1 MAHEHRLRIKTLL
14 MVLLMVACANL
25 GDLMLKRG
33 MLQIGAVQISPLGI
47 WHALLS
53 TIHNSTIWLGILF
66 LIGFTLCY
74 MLAVSWADYSYVMP
88 AGAFGY
94 AIQTVL
100 AVVILHEAVNP
111 QRWIGVVLIVTGV
124 LLVGQTHPSTTTAVS
139 KQQATALSGALGTHA
154 ELSDDGLKLVE
165 TAPGQGR

>member
-1 MAHEHRLRIKTLL
+1 
-14 MVLLMVACANL
+14 MVLLMVLCANL

-33 MLQIGAVQISPLGI
+33 MLQIGAVQISPSGI

-53 TIHNSTIWLGILF
+53 TIHNGTIWLGILF

-74 MLAVSWADYSYVMP
+74 MTAVSWADYSYVMP

-94 AIQTVL
+94 AVQTLL
-100 AVVILHEAVNP
+100 AVVVLHESVNA

-124 LLVGQTHPSTTTAVS
+124 LLVGQTYPTTTEAKPV
-139 KQQATALSGALGTHA
+139 AT
-154 ELSDDGLKLVE
+154 
-165 TAPGQGR
+165 

>member
-1 MAHEHRLRIKTLL
+1 

-33 MLQIGAVQISPLGI
+33 MLQIGAVKISVPGI
-47 WHALLS
+47 WQASLS
-53 TIHNSTIWLGILF
+53 TIHNGTIWLGIIF

-74 MLAVSWADYSYVMP
+74 MTAVSWADYSYVMP

-94 AIQTVL
+94 AVQTTL

-111 QRWIGVVLIVTGV
+111 QRWIGVVLIVLGV
-124 LLVGQTHPSTTTAVS
+124 LMVGQTHPSTTNTKPVAS
-139 KQQATALSGALGTHA
+139 
-154 ELSDDGLKLVE
+154 
-165 TAPGQGR
+165 